1 MSLRDRLIKSST
13 IQLTSTLADSDVFT
27 KKDMISTQVPMIN
40 VALSGD
46 VNGGLSAG
54 VTMIAGPSKHFKTAF
69 ALLMAKSYLDKYDD
83 AVVLL
88 YDSEFGSPQ
97 AYFESFDIDLN
108 RVIHTPITDFEELR
122 HDMSVQ
128 MENINRNDHIMI
140 LVDSIGNLPSRKEVQ
155 DAIEKDSSPADFTR
169 AKVNKSFFRIVT
181 PKLNLKNI
189 PMVVINHTYKTME
202 MFSRDVVGGGT
213 GSYYGADNI
222 WILGRHQDKGAD
234 KKLAGYEFVINVEKS
249 RFVKE
254 KSKILINVS
263 HTAGINKWSGLLEV
277 AIEGGFIVKTKPGK
291 YAVVNP
297 TTGEIIGNEMK
308 EANIDTNADI
318 WKTLLADEQFTT
330 FIRNKYQLSTSNILR
345 DDEDEQAGE

>member
-1 MSLRDRLIKSST
+1 MSLRDRLIKCST
-13 IQLTSTLADSDVFT
+13 IELTSTLADSDIFT
-27 KKDMISTQVPMIN
+27 KKDMIATRVPMIN

-83 AVVLL
+83 AVILL

-97 AYFESFDIDLN
+97 AYFKSFDIDLT

-122 HDMSVQ
+122 HDISVQ
-128 MENINRNDHIMI
+128 LGNINRNDHIMI

-155 DAIEKDSSPADFTR
+155 DAIDKDASPADFTR

-202 MFSRDVVGGGT
+202 MFSRDVVGGGCVVAGT
-213 GSYYGADNI
+213 KIKMADNSLKSMEDISINDTVITTDGPKTVTAI
-222 WILGRHQDKGAD
+222 W
-234 KKLAGYEFVINVEKS
+234 
-249 RFVKE
+249 
-254 KSKILINVS
+254 
-263 HTAGINKWSGLLEV
+263 
-277 AIEGGFIVKTKPGK
+277 
-291 YAVVNP
+291 NP
-297 TTGEIIGNEMK
+297 E
-308 EANIDTNADI
+308 
-318 WKTLLADEQFTT
+318 TLLDGMPECYEVEFEDGYKVIVSENHKFLADSGRWVKVTDSRPYDQNF
-330 FIRNKYQLSTSNILR
+330 LSVP
-345 DDEDEQAGE
+345 

>member
-1 MSLRDRLIKSST
+1 MSLRDRLLKSST
-13 IQLTSTLADSDVFT
+13 IDMTSTLEDSTVFQQ
-27 KKDMISTQVPMIN
+27 KDMIATSVPMIN
-40 VALSGD
+40 VALSGEVD
-46 VNGGLSAG
+46 GGLSAG

-69 ALLMAKSYLDKYDD
+69 ALLMAKAYLDKYDD

-97 AYFESFDIDLN
+97 DYFKSFDIDLK

-128 MENINRNDHIMI
+128 LEEIKRNDHVMVLI
-140 LVDSIGNLPSRKEVQ
+140 DSIGNLPSRKEVQ
-155 DAIEKDSSPADFTR
+155 DAIEKDASPADFTR

-202 MFSRDVVGGGT
+202 MYSKDVVGGGT

-222 WILGRHQDKGAD
+222 WILGRQQEKDSDNKI
-234 KKLAGYEFVINVEKS
+234 AGYNFVINVEKS

-254 KSKILINVS
+254 KSKILVNVTHKEGINRDRKSTRLNSS
-263 HTAGINKWSGLLEV
+263 HT
-277 AIEGGFIVKTKPGK
+277 
-291 YAVVNP
+291 
-297 TTGEIIGNEMK
+297 
-308 EANIDTNADI
+308 
-318 WKTLLADEQFTT
+318 
-330 FIRNKYQLSTSNILR
+330 
-345 DDEDEQAGE
+345 

>member
-1 MSLRDRLIKSST
+1 MSLRDRLLKSST
-13 IQLTSTLADSDVFT
+13 IDMTSTLEDSAVFQQ
-27 KKDMISTQVPMIN
+27 KDMIATSVPMIN
-40 VALSGD
+40 VALSGEVD
-46 VNGGLSAG
+46 GGLSAG

-69 ALLMAKSYLDKYDD
+69 ALLMAKAYLDKYDD

-97 AYFESFDIDLN
+97 DYFKSFDIDLK

-128 MENINRNDHIMI
+128 LEEIKRNDHVMVLI
-140 LVDSIGNLPSRKEVQ
+140 DSIGNLPSRKEVQ
-155 DAIEKDSSPADFTR
+155 DAIEKDASPADFTR

-202 MFSRDVVGGGT
+202 MYSKDVVGGGT

-222 WILGRHQDKGAD
+222 WILGRQQEKDSDNKI
-234 KKLAGYEFVINVEKS
+234 AGYNFVINVEKS

-254 KSKILINVS
+254 KSKILVNVT
-263 HTAGINKWSGLLEV
+263 HKEGINKWSGLLDV
-277 AIEGGFIVKTKPGK
+277 ALEGGFVVKPKNGR
-291 YAVVNP
+291 YAVADP
-297 TTGEIIGNEMK
+297 ETGEIKGKDMK
-308 EANIDTNADI
+308 ESDIESNSEI
-318 WKTLLADEQFTT
+318 WKALLSDERFTN
-330 FIRNKYQLSTSNILR
+330 FIRSKYKLATNNLIKE
-345 DDEDEQAGE
+345 DDE

>member
-1 MSLRDRLIKSST
+1 
-13 IQLTSTLADSDVFT
+13 
-27 KKDMISTQVPMIN
+27 
-40 VALSGD
+40 
-46 VNGGLSAG
+46 
-54 VTMIAGPSKHFKTAF
+54 
-69 ALLMAKSYLDKYDD
+69 
-83 AVVLL
+83 
-88 YDSEFGSPQ
+88 
-97 AYFESFDIDLN
+97 
-108 RVIHTPITDFEELR
+108 
-122 HDMSVQ
+122 
-128 MENINRNDHIMI
+128 
-140 LVDSIGNLPSRKEVQ
+140 
-155 DAIEKDSSPADFTR
+155 
-169 AKVNKSFFRIVT
+169 
-181 PKLNLKNI
+181 
-189 PMVVINHTYKTME
+189 

>member
-1 MSLRDRLIKSST
+1 MSLRDRLLKSST
-13 IQLTSTLADSDVFT
+13 IDMTSTLEDSMVFQQ
-27 KKDMISTQVPMIN
+27 KDTITTSVPMIN
-40 VALSGD
+40 VALSGQVD
-46 VNGGLSAG
+46 GGLSAG

-69 ALLMAKSYLDKYDD
+69 ALLMAKAYLDKYDD

-97 AYFESFDIDLN
+97 DYFKSFDIDLK

-128 MENINRNDHIMI
+128 LEEIKRNDHVMVLI
-140 LVDSIGNLPSRKEVQ
+140 DSIGNLPSRKEVQ
-155 DAIEKDSSPADFTR
+155 DAIEKDASPADFTR

-202 MFSRDVVGGGT
+202 MYSKDVVGGGT

-222 WILGRHQDKGAD
+222 WILGRQQEKDSDNKI
-234 KKLAGYEFVINVEKS
+234 AGYNFVINVEKS

-254 KSKILINVS
+254 KSKILVS
-263 HTAGINKWSGLLEV
+263 VTHGEGINRWSGLLDV
-277 AIEGGFIVKTKPGK
+277 AVEGGFVVKPKNGR
-291 YAVVNP
+291 YAVADP
-297 TTGEIIGNEMK
+297 ETGEIKGKDMK
-308 EANIDTNADI
+308 ESDIESNSDI
-318 WKTLLADEQFTT
+318 WKALLSDERFTD
-330 FIRNKYQLSTSNILR
+330 FIRSKYKLATGNILR
-345 DDEDEQAGE
+345 EEDDN

>member
-1 MSLRDRLIKSST
+1 MSLRDRLLKSST
-13 IQLTSTLADSDVFT
+13 IDMTSTLEDSTVFQQ
-27 KKDMISTQVPMIN
+27 KDMIATSVPMIN
-40 VALSGD
+40 VALSGEVD
-46 VNGGLSAG
+46 GGLSAG

-69 ALLMAKSYLDKYDD
+69 ALLMAKAYLDKYDD

-97 AYFESFDIDLN
+97 DYFKSFDIDLK

-128 MENINRNDHIMI
+128 LEEIKRNDHVMVLI
-140 LVDSIGNLPSRKEVQ
+140 DSIGNLPSRKEVQ
-155 DAIEKDSSPADFTR
+155 DAIEKDASPADFTR

-202 MFSRDVVGGGT
+202 MYSKDVVGGGT

-222 WILGRHQDKGAD
+222 WILGRQQEKDSDNKI
-234 KKLAGYEFVINVEKS
+234 AGYNFVINVEKS

-254 KSKILINVS
+254 KSKILVNVT
-263 HTAGINKWSGLLEV
+263 HKEGINRWSGLLDV
-277 AIEGGFIVKTKPGK
+277 ALEGEFVVKPKNGR
-291 YAVVNP
+291 YAVVDP
-297 TTGEIIGNEMK
+297 ETGEVGKDMK
-308 EANIDTNADI
+308 ESDIESNSEI
-318 WKTLLADEQFTT
+318 WKVLLSNEKFTS
-330 FIRNKYQLSTSNILR
+330 FIRSKYKLATGNILR
-345 DDEDEQAGE
+345 EEDDN